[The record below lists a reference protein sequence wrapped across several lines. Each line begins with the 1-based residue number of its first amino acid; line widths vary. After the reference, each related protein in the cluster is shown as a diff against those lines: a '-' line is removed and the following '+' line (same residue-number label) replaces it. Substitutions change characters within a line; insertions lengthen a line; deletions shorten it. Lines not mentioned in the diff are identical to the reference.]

1 MTYLHILRMTTNA
14 PMHQGMCPYDH
25 IAFPPMPRPIY
36 VFIRRTHLSIKCRW
50 SGYTQRANARHPTTT
65 TIIIAPTQLRT
76 KRLSQPAQAAESYNQ
91 SVTYYVINGNAIY
104 FIGFDVEFFGITFFS
119 FALGVSAVS
128 RWCGID
134 AEGQEAREIYFIYR
148 QRSMGCGPCFSKC
161 LNGQSVLRATQH
173 LQLLYKWFLWC
184 IILHVLLCVVVCVL
198 CVSYLFFLLFYFR
211 QINSFM

>member
-1 MTYLHILRMTTNA
+1 
-14 PMHQGMCPYDH
+14 
-25 IAFPPMPRPIY
+25 MP
-36 VFIRRTHLSIKCRW
+36 
-50 SGYTQRANARHPTTT
+50 GTQRQRQSSSHQPNSGP
-65 TIIIAPTQLRT
+65 

-119 FALGVSAVS
+119 FALGVSAVC

-134 AEGQEAREIYFIYR
+134 AEGQKAREIYFIYR

-161 LNGQSVLRATQH
+161 LNGQSVLRETQH

-184 IILHVLLCVVVCVL
+184 IILHGLLYVAVCVL
-198 CVSYLFFLLFYFR
+198 CVSYLFFCFFLFSSNKFFYVIIWENTVR
-211 QINSFM
+211 QVGWVVVEQRVLWPCALALRKGNVRTENRNEEE